1 MLHENLKTDIVRQ
14 DGRATFLQQQ
24 QKINC
29 VEREAEAE
37 YTFEPWNGRLYFA
50 AVLKKVPHEVINK
63 QANKG

>member
-37 YTFEPWNGRLYFA
+37 YTFQP
-50 AVLKKVPHEVINK
+50 
-63 QANKG
+63 